1 VGSSPGTSEAAPP
14 PEGRPRRADAER
26 SIARILAA
34 ARRVLSQNP
43 GASIDEI
50 ARAAGVGRMTLYGH
64 FRSRPELV
72 EAALVQALASG
83 EEVLSRID
91 LSGDPGAAMRR
102 LLTASWSL
110 VAESGGLLAAA
121 DGIVA
126 AERLRQLHD
135 RPAERVTA
143 LIQRGQAEGAFRS
156 DLPLT
161 WLTAAVHLLIKGGA
175 GEIHAGRLD
184 PDRAPDI
191 VGTSVL
197 ALLAP
202 PHGGPA

>member
-1 VGSSPGTSEAAPP
+1 VGSSPSTPEAAPP
-14 PEGRPRRADAER
+14 PGGRPRRADAER

-34 ARRVLSQNP
+34 ARRLLSQDP
-43 GASIDEI
+43 GASTDEI

-64 FRSRPELV
+64 FRSRRDLV

-83 EEVLSRID
+83 EDVLSRID

-121 DGIVA
+121 DGIVP

-156 DLPLT
+156 DLPLA
-161 WLTAAVHLLIKGGA
+161 WLTAAVHLLINGGA

-184 PDRAPDI
+184 PARAPDI
-191 VGTSVL
+191 VAASVL

-202 PHGGPA
+202 PPAGSA